1 MTAKL
6 VYQCP
11 GCERLHDHEDDA
23 IECCSEVWEVWL
35 CEVCG
40 EHHDTKDDASACCE
54 GTEIKCPV
62 CARDYREKDLDGVAI
77 RVAGHC
83 RVCNPHY
90 SYDEQFQI
98 EHHHEADT
106 GRWEGLNT

>member
-1 MTAKL
+1 MRDE
-6 VYQCP
+6 C
-11 GCERLHDHEDDA
+11 DHG
-23 IECCSEVWEVWL
+23 SL
-35 CEVCG
+35 
-40 EHHDTKDDASACCE
+40 
-54 GTEIKCPV
+54 
-62 CARDYREKDLDGVAI
+62 RRNGVAI

-106 GRWEGLNT
+106 GRWEGLNA